1 MGAVLDGRGVLPPLL
16 EFPVHPGPVPPEPRS
31 RSRSPAAVRT
41 LHRVPPG
48 VGPFKKKTGPPPGA
62 QASEDRRHALQKW
75 VRITAS
81 ACPGRDCLDEES
93 IQDILVNKATGTLHL
108 RANSLLAY
116 EKWARVANA
125 QAYPLSEAVAYD
137 YVRHLSAAKAAPTK
151 ASGFRQATAFLGGLF
166 QAEGAFTV
174 VESSRVAGS
183 AQTSYLRKRPTK
195 QSQAFPSAGVAAM
208 ETAVADVSG
217 SSGFS
222 WEERVFLGFMLFI
235 IHARTRFADAA
246 RVCNEPWLDLDS
258 SGSGF
263 IEVGATE
270 LKTGRGRARLR
281 RVLPVVGHARGL
293 TDSPWAEAWL
303 ALRADVGL
311 DASLGGTLMPVPLL
325 GGGFGCSRM
334 LSSEGCSWLRR
345 LLPRVSPA
353 FGDVSIYGTHSA
365 KATLLSWMAKAGCSD
380 HDRRLL
386 GGHATQGDTSLLEYS
401 RDALAGPLYRLHRV
415 LRLVGNGTFNP
426 DETRSGRWL
435 FGGPSEGLDAEQT
448 REVSSSAV
456 LPVRR
461 TCPSCSHDVDGF
473 SEFSTCS
480 VCDRLCH
487 AGFPCCNECH
497 SCAVLLCA
505 PCRRRG
511 AHVCEP
517 AAEDATCRESS
528 TASSSSSSGS
538 SSPSEEGSPAEASPG
553 LVTDD
558 GLDEDESR
566 PPIPEEG
573 LWLSRRTGVVHV
585 ASASDDSLTA
595 CGLQMSLV
603 DVERRWSWPRDS
615 RRCRHRGCFSAM

>member
-31 RSRSPAAVRT
+31 RSRSPTVVRAP
-41 LHRVPPG
+41 HREPPG
-48 VGPFKKKTGPPPGA
+48 VGPFKKNAGPPLSA

-75 VRITAS
+75 VRIVTS

-125 QAYPLSEAVAYD
+125 QAYPFSEAVAYD
-137 YVRHLSAAKAAPTK
+137 YDRHLSTVKAAPTK

-166 QAEGAFTV
+166 RAEGAFTV

-195 QSQAFPSAGVAAM
+195 QSQAFPAAGVASM
-208 ETAVADVSG
+208 ETAVAGVSG
-217 SSGFS
+217 SGEFS
-222 WEERVFLGFMLFI
+222 WEERVFLGFMLFVI
-235 IHARTRFADAA
+235 QTRTRFADAA
-246 RVCNEPWLDLDS
+246 RVCHEPWLDLDS

-281 RVLPVVGHARGL
+281 RVLPVVGHAQGL

-311 DASLGGTLMPVPLL
+311 DANVDGTLMPVPLR

-334 LSSEGCSWLRR
+334 LSSEGCPWLRQ
-345 LLPRVSPA
+345 LLPRVSPT
-353 FGDVSIYGTHSA
+353 FRDVSTYGTHSA

-386 GGHATQGDTSLLEYS
+386 GGHATHGDASLLEYS
-401 RDALAGPLYRLHRV
+401 RDALAGPLHRLHRV
-415 LRLVGNGTFNP
+415 FRLVGNGTFNP
-426 DETRSGRWL
+426 DETRSGRWQ
-435 FGGPSEGLDAEQT
+435 FGGPSEGHDVEQA
-448 REVSSSAV
+448 REASSAA
-456 LPVRR
+456 LPLHR
-461 TCPSCSHDVDGF
+461 TCPSCPHDVNGF
-473 SEFSTCS
+473 SELSTCS
-480 VCDRLCH
+480 VYDRLCH
-487 AGFPCCNECH
+487 AGFPCCSECP

-511 AHVCEP
+511 AHVCEV
-517 AAEDATCRESS
+517 AAEDAARREPF
-528 TASSSSSSGS
+528 TSSSSSSSESSSASEVGS
-538 SSPSEEGSPAEASPG
+538 SAVASSG
-553 LVTDD
+553 HVTDD
-558 GLDEDESR
+558 GLAEDESC

-573 LWLSRRTGVVHV
+573 LWLSRRTGVVHA
-585 ASASDDSLTA
+585 ASTSVDSLTA

-603 DVERRWSWPRDS
+603 DVERRWSRPRDS
-615 RRCRHRGCFSAM
+615 RRCRHRGCLSAM